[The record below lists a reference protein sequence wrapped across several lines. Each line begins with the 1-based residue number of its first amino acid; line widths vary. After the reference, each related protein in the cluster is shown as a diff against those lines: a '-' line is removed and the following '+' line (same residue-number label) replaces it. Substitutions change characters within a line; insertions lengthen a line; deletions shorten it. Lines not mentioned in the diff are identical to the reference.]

1 MTCKTNK
8 HIIQLAIFLIISFA
22 ILMPVVVQA
31 QTKIYKEYEHRTD
44 LTAMCILNF
53 TIADSVKVDI
63 TVLVPNDADAACELV
78 KDFGFGNAMTKE
90 DVEEAMRNGTEG
102 LIYRNT
108 FKNNPKKRFGPI
120 TSPDDYKR
128 ISVVAY
134 NIAKGAILIFH
145 NVDTME
151 RDKFISSLLTK
162 SLIDK
167 EVLPDSNCK

>member
-78 KDFGFGNAMTKE
+78 KDFGFENAMTKE
-90 DVEEAMRNGTEG
+90 EVEEAMRTEEEG
-102 LIYRNT
+102 LLR
-108 FKNNPKKRFGPI
+108 KLVWRNNPKKRFGPI
-120 TSPDDYKR
+120 TSPDDYKK
-128 ISVVAY
+128 ISVLVY
-134 NIAKGAILIFH
+134 NTAKGAILIFH
-145 NVDTME
+145 NVDTIE
-151 RDKFISSLLTK
+151 RYKFISSLLTK
-162 SLIDK
+162 SLTDK
-167 EVLPDSNCK
+167 EALPDSN